1 MQNLN
6 DRLAAYLEKVRSLE
20 TSNSVFEKQI
30 REWYEKS
37 SPITKQDY
45 SAYFKVIRELQ
56 DKITEAREDNT
67 RIILQIDNS
76 KLAADDFRVKY
87 ETELGL
93 RLSVEYDI
101 TGLQGLIDDLT
112 LVRTDLEQQ
121 IESLK
126 EELAYLRKQ
135 HDEETA
141 RLRGQLSGNVS
152 VEVDAAP
159 GIDLAQMMENMR
171 QQYEIL
177 AEKNR
182 QEAKD
187 RFDKLIEQLNEEVT
201 TTTYQLET
209 HRSEIT
215 DRRNTLQSLEIELR
229 SQLSWKTERENA
241 LAEIEAHYRTI
252 LTQIQMAIGNIE
264 AQLMQLRSDME
275 QQSMEYSILLDIKVK
290 LEAEIS
296 TYRRLLEGEDWRMI
310 ASDLETSKEAEKE
323 KNKTLRIKTVVEEMV
338 DGKVVSSH
346 VDEREEKM

>member
-1 MQNLN
+1 M
-6 DRLAAYLEKVRSLE
+6 A
-20 TSNSVFEKQI
+20 
-30 REWYEKS
+30 
-37 SPITKQDY
+37 
-45 SAYFKVIRELQ
+45 
-56 DKITEAREDNT
+56 
-67 RIILQIDNS
+67 
-76 KLAADDFRVKY
+76 
-87 ETELGL
+87 
-93 RLSVEYDI
+93 
-101 TGLQGLIDDLT
+101 GLQGLIDDLT

-215 DRRNTLQSLEIELR
+215 DRRNTLQSLEIELQ

-241 LAEIEAHYRTI
+241 MAEIEAHYRTI
-252 LTQIQMAIGNIE
+252 LAQIQMAIGNIE

-323 KNKTLRIKTVVEEMV
+323 KNKTVRIKTVVEEMV

-346 VDEREEKM
+346 INEREEKM